1 MPLHLQKISLTNF
14 RNYEAL
20 RLDVGQA
27 PQVVLVGANGAGKTN
42 VLEAVSLLT
51 PGKGLRGADLDELTR
66 RDALAAAGAAAP
78 LWAVAAE
85 LESAH
90 GLSMRIG
97 TGLDRTREDTA
108 RRVIR
113 LNGKEVKGQRNLSEH
128 VAAVWL
134 TPQMDRIFIDGASAR
149 RKFLDRLVFAYV
161 PDHVTQLNRHEKNLR
176 ERLRILTEHR
186 ASDPRWLD
194 TLEQQIA
201 ADAISV
207 SAARTHL
214 LARLTHHL
222 SQLSSRETLFP
233 VPQVA
238 LRCTVAQLLQSV
250 PALEAEEK
258 LQAMLR
264 TSRSID
270 AAAGRSTQGAQR
282 ADFSVRYAA
291 KDMPAEYCS
300 TGEQKGLM
308 LAIILGHAMM
318 MKAECGFVPLLLLD
332 EIAAHLDDARRAQL
346 FGHLSALGG
355 QVWLTGTDARLFDR
369 LDRAAVFNI
378 DHASAQRVTA
388 PAFKQAGTPS

>member
-1 MPLHLQKISLTNF
+1 MPLHLQKISLTCF

-20 RLDVGQA
+20 RLDVGSA

-42 VLEAVSLLT
+42 ILEAVSLLT
-51 PGKGLRGADLDELTR
+51 PGKGLRAADLDELTR
-66 RDALAAAGAAAP
+66 REAPGQQAPGGAP

-90 GLSMRIG
+90 GLFMRIG
-97 TGLDRTREDTA
+97 TGLDRTRADTA

-134 TPQMDRIFIDGASAR
+134 TPQMDRIFIDGTSAR

-176 ERLRILTEHR
+176 ERLRLLTEHR
-186 ASDPRWLD
+186 APDPRWLD

-201 ADAISV
+201 ADAISI
-207 SAARTHL
+207 SAARMHL

-222 SQLSSRETLFP
+222 SLLSSRETLFP
-233 VPQVA
+233 VPQVTLA
-238 LRCTVAQLLQSV
+238 CTVAQLLEAV
-250 PALEAEEK
+250 PALEAEDR
-258 LQAMLR
+258 LQNALR
-264 TSRSID
+264 MARGAD
-270 AAAGRSTQGAQR
+270 AGAGRSTQGAQR
-282 ADFSVRYAA
+282 ADFKVMYAA

-318 MKAECGFVPLLLLD
+318 MKAERGFVPLLLLD
-332 EIAAHLDDARRAQL
+332 EVAAHLDDSRRAQL
-346 FGHLSALGG
+346 FGQLSALGG
-355 QVWLTGTDARLFDR
+355 QVWLTGTDARLFEH
-369 LDRAAVFNI
+369 LPQAAIFNI
-378 DHASAQRVTA
+378 SDAAAQRSY
-388 PAFKQAGTPS
+388 QGAGTT

>member
-14 RNYEAL
+14 RNHEAL
-20 RLDVGQA
+20 RLDVAHA
-27 PQVVLVGANGAGKTN
+27 PQVVLVGANGVGKTN
-42 VLEAVSLLT
+42 ILEAVSLLT

-66 RDALAAAGAAAP
+66 RDPQAETGAAAP

-90 GLSMRIG
+90 GLFMRIG
-97 TGLDRTREDTA
+97 TGLDRTRDDTA

-113 LNGKEVKGQRNLSEH
+113 LNGKEVKGQRNLSDH

-176 ERLRILTEHR
+176 ERLRLLAEHR
-186 ASDPRWLD
+186 IPDTRWLD

-201 ADAISV
+201 ADAISI
-207 SAARTHL
+207 SAARLHL

-222 SQLSSRETLFP
+222 AQLSQRETLFP
-233 VPQVA
+233 VPQVS
-238 LRCTVAQLLQSV
+238 LTCKVAERLQSAS
-250 PALEAEEK
+250 ALQAEES
-258 LQAMLR
+258 LQETLR
-264 TSRSID
+264 SSRGVD

-282 ADFSVRYAA
+282 ADFAVRYAS

-318 MKAECGFVPLLLLD
+318 MKAECGFVPLILLD
-332 EIAAHLDDARRAQL
+332 EVAAHLDDARRAQL
-346 FGHLSALGG
+346 FAHLAALGG
-355 QVWLTGTDARLFDR
+355 QVWLTGTDARLFDH
-369 LDRAAVFNI
+369 LPGAAVFNI
-378 DHASAQRVTA
+378 GHATVQRLTVDTSKLA
-388 PAFKQAGTPS
+388 DTP